1 MRGFWVYLVR
11 RLVASV
17 VTLLGVGLVLVLLVQ
32 LLPGDPARV
41 IAGVQASPEEVA
53 RIRRTM
59 GLDEP
64 VLVQY
69 LDFLNHLVHG
79 NMGISARTGN
89 AVTAEIMAR
98 LPFTLE
104 LAILGTLIG
113 MVAGIVLGVVAATHK
128 GTWADSLVS
137 AIGVMGISMP
147 VYWLG
152 ILLIVLFA
160 VKLRMLPVSGAD
172 SLSSLV
178 LPSLTLGVFSTAIVS
193 RMTRSNMLDVLGRDF
208 IRTVRAKGVG
218 ERVVVYQHALRNA
231 FVPVLTVI
239 GLQFGT
245 LLGGAVLTE
254 SVYAWPGIGRLLVDS
269 IGARDFPMVQG
280 IVFTFAA
287 MFIVVNIITD
297 LLYSVVD
304 PRVSLYE

>member
-1 MRGFWVYLVR
+1 VRGFWVYLVR

-17 VTLLGVGLVLVLLVQ
+17 VTLLGVGLVLVVLVQ

-41 IAGVQASPEEVA
+41 IAGVQASPAEVA
-53 RIRRTM
+53 RIRRAM
-59 GLDEP
+59 GLDQP

-69 LDFLNHLVHG
+69 VDFLGHLVHG
-79 NMGISARTGN
+79 NMGVSARTGN
-89 AVTAEIMAR
+89 PVTAEIMAR

-104 LAILGTLIG
+104 LAIFGTLIG
-113 MVAGIVLGVVAATHK
+113 VVAGVSLGVVAATHK

-137 AIGVMGISMP
+137 AIGVTGISMP

-152 ILLIVLFA
+152 ILLIVLFS
-160 VKLRMLPVSGAD
+160 VKLRLLPVSGAD

-193 RMTRSNMLDVLGRDF
+193 RMTRSNMLDVLGRDY

-231 FVPVLTVI
+231 FVPILTVI

-254 SVYAWPGIGRLLVDS
+254 SVYSWPGIGRLLVDS

-297 LLYSVVD
+297 LLYTVVD

>member
-1 MRGFWVYLVR
+1 
-11 RLVASV
+11 
-17 VTLLGVGLVLVLLVQ
+17 
-32 LLPGDPARV
+32 
-41 IAGVQASPEEVA
+41 VQASPEEVA

-59 GLDEP
+59 GLDQP

-69 LDFLNHLVHG
+69 LDFLGHLVHG

-89 AVTAEIMAR
+89 PVTAEIMAR

-113 MVAGIVLGVVAATHK
+113 VVFGVVLGVVAATHK
-128 GTWADSLVS
+128 GTWADNLVS
-137 AIGVMGISMP
+137 AVGVSGISMP

-160 VKLRMLPVSGAD
+160 VKLRLLPVSGAD

-193 RMTRSNMLDVLGRDF
+193 RMTRSNMLDVLGRDY

-254 SVYAWPGIGRLLVDS
+254 SVYSWPGIGRLLVDS

-297 LLYSVVD
+297 LLYTVVD

>member
-1 MRGFWVYLVR
+1 MRGFWVYLVH

-17 VTLLGVGLVLVLLVQ
+17 VTLLGVGLVLVVLVQ

-59 GLDEP
+59 GLDQP

-79 NMGISARTGN
+79 NMGVSARTGN

-113 MVAGIVLGVVAATHK
+113 VVFGVLLGVVAATHK
-128 GTWADSLVS
+128 GTWADNLVS
-137 AIGVMGISMP
+137 AIGVTGISMP

-193 RMTRSNMLDVLGRDF
+193 RMTRSNMLDVLGRDY
-208 IRTVRAKGVG
+208 IRTVRAKGVA